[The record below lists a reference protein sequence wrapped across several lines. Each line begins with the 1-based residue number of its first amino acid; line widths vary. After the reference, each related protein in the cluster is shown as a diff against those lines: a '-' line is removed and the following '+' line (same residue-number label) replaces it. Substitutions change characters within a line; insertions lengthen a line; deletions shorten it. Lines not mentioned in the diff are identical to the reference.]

1 MGWRRSF
8 WMHPQTMRSTNSHH
22 WRYLLI
28 YSNYPI
34 STGEFDTI
42 LSGWF
47 TVSHVLLFFA
57 CMISL
62 FIPSFWIK
70 VVHLP
75 GIHLQSCR
83 ARLQWGRHNSSRS
96 LLSIVA
102 HDIPLHHHIGGFL
115 KQGYLQIIYFRL
127 GFSIRNHPFWGT
139 TIYGNPHIA
148 TFLLVKFLFLLT
160 HLVIEL
166 EFRSV
171 MCLGFAVAVATKGQK
186 TTPKMWFNHN
196 VVGIYSL

>member
-62 FIPSFWIK
+62 FIQSFWIK

-75 GIHLQSCR
+75 GIHLQSFR
-83 ARLQWGRHNSSRS
+83 ARLQWGRHNSPRTFKQRFLCLKLESVWLCSREM
-96 LLSIVA
+96 VFA
-102 HDIPLHHHIGGFL
+102 
-115 KQGYLQIIYFRL
+115 
-127 GFSIRNHPFWGT
+127 
-139 TIYGNPHIA
+139 
-148 TFLLVKFLFLLT
+148 LT
-160 HLVIEL
+160 HKFWEINNWTRGVI
-166 EFRSV
+166 V
-171 MCLGFAVAVATKGQK
+171 KTQGDATNLR
-186 TTPKMWFNHN
+186 TRNLMM
-196 VVGIYSL
+196 